1 MFLGSLWE
9 AAPAWSIYGG
19 TVGVV
24 GKGGKG
30 WLTPAMAVA
39 TFAAFPVLE

>member
-1 MFLGSLWE
+1 ME
-9 AAPAWSIYGG
+9 AL
-19 TVGVV
+19 VGVG